1 MNLRQALIY
10 PYRSMPKLLQMV
22 LILGI
27 VLIAL
32 VSLHHRGS
40 TMRRYA
46 GPNGEDI
53 SVTFRLSSEAGG
65 FATVLIAVT
74 WLTGYSLDVI
84 RHVYDGKRF
93 LPAIRFSRNLKNG
106 IVLLCSRVIWGI
118 IALLSIQT
126 FRSHISEL
134 APEEWIFNLAVI
146 VMFVGLALEYQI
158 AMARFALEDRPGR
171 AFEIWT
177 NVAILVRNPRKSM
190 ALAFSLAGLGLLY
203 MLPLKAI
210 YEALP
215 WRKLWQLD
223 NVGVVAVFI
232 ACVFVLFFLIQH
244 FSSLYLVAQ
253 LARRS

>member
-1 MNLRQALIY
+1 ME
-10 PYRSMPKLLQMV
+10 
-22 LILGI
+22 
-27 VLIAL
+27 
-32 VSLHHRGS
+32 
-40 TMRRYA
+40 T
-46 GPNGEDI
+46 DI
-53 SVTFRLSSEAGG
+53 SVTFRHSSEAGG

-223 NVGVVAVFI
+223 ECGRCRSFYRLRIRAVLPNP
-232 ACVFVLFFLIQH
+232 AFFQLVPGRAAR
-244 FSSLYLVAQ
+244 SSLVNKAHSLTALFVDG
-253 LARRS
+253 LSRLMVARRAG